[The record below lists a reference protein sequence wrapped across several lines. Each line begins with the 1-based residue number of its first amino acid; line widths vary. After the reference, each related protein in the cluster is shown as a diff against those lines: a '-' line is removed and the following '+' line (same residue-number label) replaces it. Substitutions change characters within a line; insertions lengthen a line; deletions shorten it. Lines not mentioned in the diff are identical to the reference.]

1 MSFGAIAD
9 EYNRLRPSPPEQA
22 VDWLLPARCQVAVDL
37 AAGTGLLTRAL
48 AAKVSNVVA
57 VEPDGR
63 MGAVLRDRSP
73 GVAVVAGKGEAIP
86 LAAAST
92 DAVFISSAWHWLNPD
107 LAGPEI
113 ARVLRPGGRFGVIW
127 TSRDREVDWVRDID
141 WIREP
146 GARQAAEAPPR
157 RRHREVT
164 LPDRGLF
171 RDIEAT
177 SFTFT
182 RTMAIGDVVDM
193 VGTYSGIITA
203 SDTDRAVAL
212 ARVRASLD
220 ERFAGQAEIDVP
232 MRSWC
237 WRATVAARL
246 EFGPAFGRSAGGQ
259 TRSARNASTCWLNSS
274 GWSMLLMC
282 PASGITARTAR
293 GTLAAR

>member
-9 EYNRLRPSPPEQA
+9 EYNRLRPSPPARA
-22 VDWLLPARCQVAVDL
+22 VDWLLPGQCQIAVDL
-37 AAGTGLLTRAL
+37 AAGTGLLSRAL
-48 AAKVSNVVA
+48 VAKVAHVVA

-73 GVAVVAGKGEAIP
+73 GVAVVAGTGEAIP
-86 LAAAST
+86 LAGGGV

-107 LAGPEI
+107 QAVPEI

-146 GARQAAEAPPR
+146 RARQAADAPPR

-164 LPDRGLF
+164 LPDPGLF
-171 RDIEAT
+171 GDIETT

-203 SDTDRAVAL
+203 SEDDRAETL

-220 ERFAGQAEIDVP
+220 ERFAGQTGIDVP

-237 WRATVAARL
+237 WRANLAARL
-246 EFGPAFGRSAGGQ
+246 
-259 TRSARNASTCWLNSS
+259 
-274 GWSMLLMC
+274 
-282 PASGITARTAR
+282 
-293 GTLAAR
+293 